1 MKPIARDGW
10 GDFSAALSGHF
21 KSMMKKKPRLVPFD
35 APLMAHV
42 LKVFS
47 FGLALMPLCF
57 MGSAQAE
64 RIKDMA
70 TWSGVRANQLVGYGL
85 VTGLDQTG
93 DQTTQTPFTVQTLR
107 NLLLKQ
113 GISIPPGQFVRLRN
127 VAAVAVHA
135 DMPPFARPGQ
145 AIDVTVSSM
154 GNASSLRGGAL
165 LMTPLYGA
173 DGQIYAMAQGN
184 VVVPGIGVQG
194 AAARLSVNTP
204 TAGRVPGGA
213 TVEKAIGSPFTT
225 AKELV
230 LDLKE
235 PDFTN
240 AQRISEAINRNL
252 GKGTARALDSGA
264 VAVAAPQN
272 SGYRVNFIS
281 MLENLEVT
289 PTAEEPRVVINS
301 RTGTVVI
308 GGSVRIKPAAVS
320 HGNLAVRIAEGA
332 QVVQPQPFGAGQTAV
347 VPQTQIQ
354 VQQERPEMFM
364 VQAGASLDELVQ
376 AVNRVGATPDDLISI
391 LEALKEVGALRADLV
406 VI

>member
-1 MKPIARDGW
+1 M
-10 GDFSAALSGHF
+10 
-21 KSMMKKKPRLVPFD
+21 RL
-35 APLMAHV
+35 
-42 LKVFS
+42 
-47 FGLALMPLCF
+47 FGLGILTLLAF
-57 MGSAQAE
+57 IGESARAE
-64 RIKDMA
+64 RIKELA
-70 TWSGVRANQLVGYGL
+70 TWSGVRINQLVGYGL

-107 NLLLKQ
+107 NMLLKQ

-154 GNASSLRGGAL
+154 GNASSLRGGSL

-173 DGQIYAMAQGN
+173 DGQIYAIAQGN
-184 VVVPGIGVQG
+184 VVVPGVGVQG
-194 AAARLSVNTP
+194 MAARLSVNTP
-204 TAGRVPGGA
+204 TAGRIPSGA
-213 TVEKAIGSPFTT
+213 TVEKAIGSPFAA

-235 PDFTN
+235 PDFTT

-264 VAVAAPQN
+264 VAIAAPQN

-281 MLENLEVT
+281 MLENLQVT
-289 PTAEEPRVVINS
+289 PAVEEPRVVVNS

-308 GGSVRIKPAAVS
+308 GGSVRIQPAAVS

-332 QVVQPQPFGAGQTAV
+332 QVTQPQPFGGGQTAV

-354 VQQERPEMFM
+354 MQQERPEMFM

-376 AVNRVGATPDDLISI
+376 AVNRVGATPDDLIAI
-391 LEALKEVGALRADLV
+391 LEALKEVGALKADLV